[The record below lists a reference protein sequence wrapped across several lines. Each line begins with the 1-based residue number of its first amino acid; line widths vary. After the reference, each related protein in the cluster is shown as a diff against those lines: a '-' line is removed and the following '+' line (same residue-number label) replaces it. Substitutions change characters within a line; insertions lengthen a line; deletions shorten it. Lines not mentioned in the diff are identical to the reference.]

1 MFQLI
6 LQFAPWSD
14 RDFDDLIRLEDRLG
28 SVIGSDAID
37 GHDLGSD
44 EANIFVFTENPA
56 SVLQAALPVIT
67 EANFLSKF
75 SAGYREV
82 DGEDYCRI
90 WPAGDSSP
98 FTVI

>member
-1 MFQLI
+1 MFQLV

-14 RDFDDLIRLEDRLG
+14 RDFDDLIRLEDKLAA
-28 SVIGSDAID
+28 VIGSDAID

-44 EANIFVFTENPA
+44 EANVFVFTDNPT

-67 EANFLSKF
+67 EAELLSKF
-75 SAGYREV
+75 SAGYR
-82 DGEDYCRI
+82 DINAEDYSRV
-90 WPAGDSSP
+90 WPVGDSTP